1 MTSIKEIINTWAI
14 PQTVKNTLQF
24 AMEDPERGGWDI
36 DEAPDADFYN
46 LTEDHL
52 KELGIT
58 SVRFRIR
65 IMRHVKGRACETLS
79 KSLHLPLSRELS

>member
-1 MTSIKEIINTWAI
+1 MDDEEK
-14 PQTVKNTLQF
+14 
-24 AMEDPERGGWDI
+24 GGWDI

-65 IMRHVKGRACETLS
+65 IMRHVKGMACKSEIACLALS
-79 KSLHLPLSRELS
+79 QACLREVPYQQ